1 MTVTHKLSGEYAQFV
16 TCQLEPDHTIFSDAT
31 KFRWKTANVSIE
43 TRLSTPGGAAD
54 QARSKGGGLL
64 AGALATA
71 MEVGKRA
78 LSGQSYAFQWFRS
91 SGGSGLV
98 TFSGEQ
104 PGQVRVLEL
113 DGSAGWYA
121 ESRAFVCAEGSVTF
135 DIDFTGLALGVR
147 SREGFILEH
156 FQGSGTLVV
165 GGGGTLVELNPA
177 AYGGKIHVH
186 TGALVA
192 FADSLRFSTERVAPG
207 GTQLAM
213 AAMFGGGGINL
224 ISLEGDGAVL
234 LQSTIHRQYEEEE
247 KNDDRTRAAGL
258 AGAVLGR

>member
-1 MTVTHKLSGEYAQFV
+1 MTVTNKLSGEYAQFV
-16 TCQLEPDHTIFSDAT
+16 TCQLEPEQTVFSDAT
-31 KFRWKTANVSIE
+31 KFRWKTTNVSIE

-54 QARSKGGGLL
+54 QARAKGGLL

-71 MEVGKRA
+71 VEVGKRA
-78 LSGQSYAFQWFRS
+78 LTGQSLAFQWFRP

-98 TFSGEQ
+98 AFSGEQ

-121 ESRAFVCAEGSVTF
+121 ESRAFVCAEGSVAF
-135 DIDFTGLALGVR
+135 NIDFTGLALGVR
-147 SREGFILEH
+147 AREGFILEH
-156 FQGSGTLVV
+156 FTGNGTLVV

-177 AYGGKIHVH
+177 SYGGKIQIHV
-186 TGALVA
+186 GALVA
-192 FADSLRFSTERVAPG
+192 FSDALRFTTERVAPPG
-207 GTQLAM
+207 GQLAM
-213 AAMFGGGGINL
+213 AALFGGGGINL

-234 LQSTIHRQYEEEE
+234 LQSTIHRQYEQEE
-247 KNDDRTRAAGL
+247 KGDDRSRAGL